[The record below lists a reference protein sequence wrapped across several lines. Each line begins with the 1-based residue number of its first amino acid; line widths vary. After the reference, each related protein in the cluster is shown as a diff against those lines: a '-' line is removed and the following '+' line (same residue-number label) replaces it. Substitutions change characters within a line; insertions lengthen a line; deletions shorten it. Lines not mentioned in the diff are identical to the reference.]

1 VLAAAMALSPFTWEE
16 EMPKPSMI
24 MSVVGVLLMMMI
36 LLFTTL
42 AANEN
47 DTDLQSKERF
57 VLGERACTS
66 SGLSAE

>member
-1 VLAAAMALSPFTWEE
+1 
-16 EMPKPSMI
+16 MI